1 METITLTIPTAWLKG
16 QTLSQDELRQALQLG
31 LDQLHH
37 RQQVVQERAEDVIKV
52 LLRTGQIRHLV
63 TLSTEAE
70 TPSTKRQ
77 TPPTLPG
84 PPLSD
89 ILIAQRRG
97 EL

>member
-37 RQQVVQERAEDVIKV
+37 RQQAAQESAETVIET
-52 LLRTGQIRHLV
+52 LLHTGRVKHL
-63 TLSTEAE
+63 TFSPDEAE
-70 TPSTKRQ
+70 TAPVDRQ
-77 TPPTLPG
+77 PPPTLAG

-97 EL
+97 EG